1 MPKLFWI
8 FHRYTMRTKY
18 ILHAKCLAFLVVASV
33 FAGNATEVPVWIP
46 LRIEFDLKSLT
57 GLRGEILILEIA
69 ASPLSRKL
77 HLSGLVVLTPP
88 YFQGKKEE
96 NGYSGGKRPLIKHY
110 VEGPNTDVFF
120 FHPIATIAFAANGMV
135 LFVPNAHG
143 GTAHKGIRGYSMVL
157 YDSRLCLWGREQL
170 QHGFQPVLEPKGSEA
185 WSLPLLAE
193 KYRRRQ
199 ILWDSEEIWRKT
211 LEFIQSIRP
220 EPEDKTDRHVP
231 EGKWVLHSFFGRCHA
246 W

>member
-1 MPKLFWI
+1 MLLRNNF
-8 FHRYTMRTKY
+8 F
-18 ILHAKCLAFLVVASV
+18 LGKCLAFLVVASF
-33 FAGNATEVPVWIP
+33 FAGNATEVPTRIP

-69 ASPLSRKL
+69 ASSLSRKL

-88 YFQGKKEE
+88 YFQGGKEE
-96 NGYSGGKRPLIKHY
+96 NGYSGDKRPLIKHY
-110 VEGPNTDVFF
+110 VEGPNTDGFF

-135 LFVPNAHG
+135 LFVPNEHG
-143 GTAHKGIRGYSMVL
+143 GTVHKGIRGYSMVL

-199 ILWDSEEIWRKT
+199 ILWDSEEIWRTT
-211 LEFIQSIRP
+211 LEFIQRIRP

-231 EGKWVLHSFFGRCHA
+231 ESKWVLHSFFGRCHA